1 MLSWVIWGVATAAA
15 LMAYGVDLR
24 PLLTSLGASSIII
37 GIAAQSILSNLVSGI
52 SLYTSPAFRVGDQI
66 QLVTVNGATVTSG
79 VVQVISPTRTILR
92 DSSDGALVYL
102 NNADVAKMVVRN
114 ESKTVMAMSPP

>member
-1 MLSWVIWGVATAAA
+1 MATAAA